1 MGAPKMSYQEIK
13 LKCAEALTGKN
24 VTATPA
30 EMTSTA
36 KLISLISDSSIDSQ
50 SQIMNYQS
58 LADFHLQNNVENLIL
73 PLNGKMKYE
82 KKTYELNMAQF
93 EELCSQLNSNLEN
106 KKYLIGEKITPAD
119 STIAVS
125 LKPAF
130 ENILGEAER
139 EKYPNL
145 TKWYETISAEPKLK
159 KHLKVQYAKTRKVFD
174 AAEVAAKVAKEDE
187 GQKESGER
195 RKICRK

>member
-58 LADFHLQNNVENLIL
+58 LADFHLQNIVENLIL

-93 EELCSQLNSNLEN
+93 EELCS
-106 KKYLIGEKITPAD
+106 
-119 STIAVS
+119 
-125 LKPAF
+125 
-130 ENILGEAER
+130 
-139 EKYPNL
+139 NL
-145 TKWYETISAEPKLK
+145 TKWYETISTEPKLK

-174 AAEVAAKVAKEDE
+174 A
-187 GQKESGER
+187 
-195 RKICRK
+195 